1 MASAGFYYTSIGDT
15 VRCDTCELEVS
26 GWALDMKPFAIHAQ
40 RSPKCAFFRSILF
53 DDMTPKTLTIN
64 LREMNSA
71 LMNDEKSSKHQK
83 IEATQVICQPHR
95 FIEIDKIKQ
104 IRKRTFSHWSQRTS
118 PSSQQMIKAGFFNC
132 NVDDCVICLCC
143 NLICQKWTPHTDDP
157 CQIHKTLSPKCP
169 YVISML
175 ENQSISSV
183 LIINE
188 QVMIDIPIVTTN
200 NNTCLSNKIVDPA
213 ICHTNY
219 IEIPM
224 RHASFA
230 TWSNENLPS
239 VDDLVKA
246 GFFCTGNTIIVT
258 CFYCNGS
265 LQNFGAN
272 ENPIV
277 EHIRWFPHCA
287 FAKELCSPELYQEI
301 QQVEGRH
308 DNDEDDEV
316 TFSSHIRN
324 RLDLSISQNL
334 IAQGFHLSI
343 IKRCYKDQF
352 DLKHDDFADDSDLL
366 VACMILQKQI
376 ERIDNKKEKIIIPNI
391 KMNEIRL
398 REQTGICSSTYI

>member
-1 MASAGFYYTSIGDT
+1 MHTIISMASARFYYTSIGDT
-15 VRCDTCELEVS
+15 ICCDTCELGVS
-26 GWALDMKPFAIHAQ
+26 RWMLDVKPFVIHAQ
-40 RSPKCAFFRSILF
+40 RSPKCAFVRSILF
-53 DDMTPKTLTIN
+53 DDMTPKSLTIN

-71 LMNDEKSSKHQK
+71 LMNDKKPSKHQK
-83 IEATQVICQPHR
+83 IEATQ
-95 FIEIDKIKQ
+95 Q
-104 IRKRTFSHWSQRTS
+104 IRKRTFSHWSHRTS
-118 PSSQQMIKAGFFNC
+118 PSSEQMIEAGFFNC
-132 NVDDCVICLCC
+132 NVGDRVICLYC

-175 ENQSISSV
+175 ENQPISSV
-183 LIINE
+183 HIINE
-188 QVMIDIPIVTTN
+188 Q
-200 NNTCLSNKIVDPA
+200 
-213 ICHTNY
+213 
-219 IEIPM
+219 
-224 RHASFA
+224 
-230 TWSNENLPS
+230 
-239 VDDLVKA
+239 A

-265 LQNFGAN
+265 LRNFGAN

-277 EHIRWFPHCA
+277 EHIRWFLHCA
-287 FAKELCSPELYQEI
+287 FAKELCGPALYREI

-316 TFSSHIRN
+316 TFSSHIRS

-376 ERIDNKKEKIIIPNI
+376 ERIDNKKENIIIPNI

-398 REQTGICSSTYI
+398 REQTGVCSSTYI